1 MLTGKQREIKF
12 RIWDK
17 LSGRME
23 KVQQLIFGINY
34 DYGRIIAVIECV
46 DKDNNQETI
55 YKTYQRVIYTDRLWK
70 NYNGE
75 ESEGILMQYT
85 GLKDAHGKEIY
96 EGDIVKNKLGLFVVI
111 EDGCAM
117 FEVRDEQRITFKQLP
132 LIEFFAEDENVEV
145 IGNITKLF
153 KARELKSEILVASIR
168 SQPEILQTL
177 SLGAHHITVP
187 FSLYEEIMNHPLTLE
202 AIEKFSQAIDRL

>member
-1 MLTGKQREIKF
+1 MVNFGIEIMLTEKQREIKF

-17 LSGRME
+17 LLGRME

-55 YKTYQRVIYTDRLWK
+55 YKTYQRVIYTDD
-70 NYNGE
+70 GE
-75 ESEGILMQYT
+75 KSEGILMQYT
-85 GLKDAHGKEIY
+85 GLKDKNGKEIY

-145 IGNITKLF
+145 IGNIFENQDL
-153 KARELKSEILVASIR
+153 LK
-168 SQPEILQTL
+168 
-177 SLGAHHITVP
+177 
-187 FSLYEEIMNHPLTLE
+187 
-202 AIEKFSQAIDRL
+202 KC

>member
-1 MLTGKQREIKF
+1 LVNFGIEIMLTEKQREIKF

-17 LSGRME
+17 LLGRME

-55 YKTYQRVIYTDRLWK
+55 YKTYQRVIYTDD
-70 NYNGE
+70 GE
-75 ESEGILMQYT
+75 KSEGILMQYT
-85 GLKDAHGKEIY
+85 GLKDKNGKEIY

-145 IGNITKLF
+145 IGNIFENQDL
-153 KARELKSEILVASIR
+153 LK
-168 SQPEILQTL
+168 
-177 SLGAHHITVP
+177 
-187 FSLYEEIMNHPLTLE
+187 
-202 AIEKFSQAIDRL
+202 KC